1 MKLTREIKTAVLV
14 ITSIL
19 LFIWGYSFLKGKDI
33 LETYK
38 TIYVLYDT
46 VEGLPSSAMVTF
58 NGLNIG
64 KVEEMKY
71 DNEHE
76 KILVTIIIK
85 GSFPISKYSKA
96 IMHEPGFIGGKQ
108 IMIVP
113 DYHDKSVLEN
123 NSFLKG
129 EIKPGLTSELAEKL
143 VPLQQK
149 VEHMVVNADS
159 MLRNINEVLDA
170 KTKGDIKESLSNLN
184 ATLVEFSKISESANQ
199 LMVENKNKI
208 SKSFANLE
216 KTTANFEKISDTIF
230 KANFG
235 KTIQSMEHTLSQ
247 ANKLL
252 TELNEGKGSMGM
264 LLKDDK
270 MYKNLEGATKELEAL
285 LKDMKE
291 HPKRYVHFSL
301 FGNKPTPYQEQ
312 NNK

>member
-1 MKLTREIKTAVLV
+1 MKITREIKTAVLV

-19 LFIWGYSFLKGKDI
+19 LFIWGYSFLKSKDI

-46 VEGLPSSAMVTF
+46 VEGLPSSALVTF
-58 NGLNIG
+58 NGLSIG
-64 KVEEMKY
+64 KVEKMKY
-71 DNEHE
+71 DNEHG

-85 GSFPISKYSKA
+85 GSFPISKSSKA

-113 DYHDKSVLEN
+113 NYNDKSILEN
-123 NSFLKG
+123 NSFLTG
-129 EIKPGLTSELAEKL
+129 EIKPGLTSVLAEKL

-149 VEHMVVNADS
+149 MEHMIVRADS
-159 MLRNINEVLDA
+159 MLQNINQVLDA
-170 KTKGDIKESLSNLN
+170 KTKKDIKESLTHLN
-184 ATLVEFSKISESANQ
+184 TTLLEFSKISESTNE
-199 LMVENKNKI
+199 LMVENKNNI
-208 SKSFANLE
+208 SKSFKNLE

-230 KANFG
+230 KANLG
-235 KTIQSMEHTLSQ
+235 KTIQSMEQTLSQ

-252 TELNEGKGSMGM
+252 KELNEGKGSMGM

-270 MYKNLEGATKELEAL
+270 MYKNLEGATKELEVL

-301 FGNKPTPYQEQ
+301 FGKKPTPYQEQ
-312 NNK
+312 NNN